1 MRIFQGIAVSPG
13 VASGPLRIVRSDRL
27 RIGARKIWPSQVER
41 ELARLDA
48 GFAAAE
54 ESLEEKRDAVSLR
67 IGNDYGQIFEAHL
80 LILRDAKMRDKIRT
94 LVRDE
99 LIAAESAVDRIFD
112 EYAALLQGLQEHFAE
127 RANDILDVKERLLR
141 VLLDA
146 NDQTADGAAE
156 NASTILLASNLT
168 PSDASNLDPAKT
180 LGVVAEMG
188 GLGSHTAI
196 VASALQ
202 IPTVLGVGPF
212 LADAVQANWAIVDG
226 DAGRLILDPTPD
238 VWEKYGKKRRAQEKM
253 KARLASAYAGSTVAK
268 TRDGVE
274 IKINGNIEFPYEADV
289 CLKNGASGIGLYRT
303 EFLFLGETGGTLPD
317 EETHFRAYKKVAETM
332 GRDRPTV
339 IRTFDL
345 GADKLPEGVRFTKT
359 REPNPFM
366 GLRSIRLSLRN
377 SEMFRQQLRAIARA
391 AVYGDFRVMFPL
403 VSTITE
409 FRQAKMIFRDV
420 CEELAEERT
429 PFEPNI
435 PLGIMVETPAT
446 VIILEQFLQEVDF
459 FSVGTNDLLQY
470 SMAVDRS
477 NKDVS
482 SLYAQES
489 PALLRFVKHAV
500 EVIHM
505 YGKPVSLCGQM
516 ASEPANIPLLLG
528 LGLRSLSVAPGM
540 ILRAKEVCGRVS
552 IDECEQI
559 ARKAAFMETAMG
571 IRVFL
576 RRELRDR
583 CPDMT
588 LELDE

>member
-1 MRIFQGIAVSPG
+1 MKIFQGIAVSPG
-13 VASGPLRIVRSDRL
+13 VASGPLKIVQRDRL
-27 RIGARKIWPSQVER
+27 SVGARKIWPSQVDR

-48 GFAAAE
+48 ALSVAE
-54 ESLEEKRDAVSLR
+54 EKLEAKRDAVSKRL
-67 IGNDYGQIFEAHL
+67 GAEYGQIFEAHL
-80 LILRDAKMRDKIRT
+80 LILKDGKLLEKIQK

-99 LIAAESAVDRIFD
+99 LTAAENAVDRIFN
-112 EYAALLQGLQEHFAE
+112 EYATLLQGLQEHFAE
-127 RANDILDVKERLLR
+127 RANDIIDVKERLLR
-141 VLLDA
+141 ELLDA
-146 NDQTADGAAE
+146 HEQAADGATDAP
-156 NASTILLASNLT
+156 SILLASNLN

-180 LGVVAEMG
+180 LGVVTETG

-202 IPTVLGVGPF
+202 IPTVLGVGSF
-212 LADAVQANWAIVDG
+212 LADAVAANWAIVDG

-253 KARLASAYAGSTVAK
+253 KARLANDYAGATVAK
-268 TRDGVE
+268 TKNGDE

-303 EFLFLGETGGTLPD
+303 EFLFLSEADGTLPD
-317 EETHFRAYKKVAETM
+317 EETHFQAYKKVAETM

-377 SEMFRQQLRAIARA
+377 TEMFRQQLRAIARA
-391 AVYGDFRVMFPL
+391 AVYGNFRVMFPL

-446 VIILEQFLQEVDF
+446 VVMLEQFLQEVDF
-459 FSVGTNDLLQY
+459 FSIGTNDLLQY

-477 NKDVS
+477 NKDVG

-500 EVIHM
+500 DVINM

-540 ILRAKEVCGRVS
+540 ILRAKEVCARFS
-552 IDECEQI
+552 IEDCKLI

-583 CPDMT
+583 FPGAE
-588 LELDE
+588 LEN